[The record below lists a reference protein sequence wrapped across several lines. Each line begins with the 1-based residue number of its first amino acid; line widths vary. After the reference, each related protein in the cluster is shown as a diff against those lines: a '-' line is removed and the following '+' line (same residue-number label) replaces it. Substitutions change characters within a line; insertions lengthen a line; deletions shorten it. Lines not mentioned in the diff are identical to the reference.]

1 MYTLHKLHDASSI
14 PKRDEPNR
22 GGMGHKRRWPASFVT
37 GRYHLVGRGYA
48 AR

>member
-14 PKRDEPNR
+14 PKRDEPNT
-22 GGMGHKRRWPASFVT
+22 GGMGHKRWPASFVT